1 MVEKVAVIAKITTQK
16 KNTERFNIFLENG
29 KGGEEYGFSVDQ
41 NVLIKFQL
49 KKGQEIDELAIEE
62 LQFADDVK
70 KATNVALNYLSHRM
84 RSKKEII
91 SHLKKKEV
99 EDPIIPE
106 VLHKLEE
113 YRYVDDREF
122 AIAYVRTQI
131 NTTLKGP
138 DIIRRELN
146 EKGIEQSIIT
156 DSLKKYTQDLQIK
169 AAQKIL
175 EKTANRSQKIS
186 DFEKM
191 QKIDQALLRK
201 GFNWDV
207 ISIVKEE
214 MESEEDSDEQ
224 WEALV
229 YQADKAH
236 RKYQKFDGTAYKQK
250 MKQALYRKG
259 FSIEQIERYLE
270 LNQEDL

>member
-156 DSLKKYTQDLQIK
+156 DSLKKYTQELQIR

-236 RKYQKFDGTAYKQK
+236 RKYQKFDGAAYKQK